1 MSRRPPA
8 VTGLALYRS
17 TARETSGPVIRRY
30 SSSFG
35 LASSLFPRRCR
46 DRIAA
51 IYALV
56 RVADEI
62 VDGTAAE
69 AGLDPATQR
78 RVLDELEADTERALA
93 SGFSANLVVQAY
105 ADVAR
110 EAGFGTELSRP
121 FFASMRRDL
130 EPVAFDEESLREY
143 VHGSAE
149 VVGLMCLRVF
159 MADAGRAPEAE
170 LDDAACALGSAF
182 QKVNFL
188 RDLADDRDRLA
199 RDYLPA
205 FRRLPP
211 EAAKAEVVAEIR
223 DELRRARAG
232 IPRLPADCRLAVATA
247 TAVFGELLDRIER
260 LPAER
265 LLDTRVS
272 VPTSRKLAL
281 LARERV
287 RLARG
292 GA

>member
-1 MSRRPPA
+1 MSPRPP

-17 TARETSGPVIRRY
+17 TARESSAPVIRRY

-62 VDGTAAE
+62 VDGTAGE
-69 AGLDPATQR
+69 AGLPLAEQR
-78 RVLDELEADTERALA
+78 RVLDEFEADTERALA
-93 SGFSANLVVQAY
+93 TGFSANLVVQAY

-110 EAGFGTELSRP
+110 AAGFGTELSRP

-130 EPVAFDEESLREY
+130 EPVAFDEETLREY
-143 VHGSAE
+143 VYGSAE

-159 MADAGRAPEAE
+159 TSDGGIRPPDPA

-211 EAAKAEVVAEIR
+211 EEAKREVVAEIR

-232 IPRLPADCRLAVATA
+232 IPLLPADCRLAVATA
-247 TAVFGELLDRIER
+247 TAVFGELLDRIDA

-272 VPTSRKLAL
+272 VPTRRKLAL
-281 LARERV
+281 LVRERA

-292 GA
+292 RA

>member
-1 MSRRPPA
+1 MTRHRDDEP
-8 VTGLALYRS
+8 TGLTLYRS
-17 TARETSGPVIRRY
+17 TAREASAPVIRRY

-35 LASSLFPRRCR
+35 MASRLFPRRCEAQ
-46 DRIAA
+46 IAA

-62 VDGTAAE
+62 VDGTAGE
-69 AGLDPATQR
+69 AGMDLATQR

-93 SGFSANLVVQAY
+93 TGFSSNLVVQAF

-110 EAGFGTELSRP
+110 DAEVGVELTRP

-130 EPVAFDEESLREY
+130 APVAFDEASLAEY
-143 VHGSAE
+143 VYGSAE

-159 MADAGRAPEAE
+159 TAGSPVDPA
-170 LDDAACALGSAF
+170 LDDSARALGSAF

-188 RDLADDRDRLA
+188 RDLADDRDRLD

-205 FRRLPP
+205 FRAHPLP
-211 EAAKAEVVAEIR
+211 EAKALVVAEIR

-232 IPRLPADCRLAVATA
+232 IPRLPADCRLAVAAA
-247 TAVFGELLDRIER
+247 TAVFGELLERIEA
-260 LPAER
+260 LPAEA
-265 LLDTRVS
+265 LLTTRVS
-272 VPTSRKLAL
+272 VPTRRKLAL
-281 LARERV
+281 VARERV

-292 GA
+292 RA